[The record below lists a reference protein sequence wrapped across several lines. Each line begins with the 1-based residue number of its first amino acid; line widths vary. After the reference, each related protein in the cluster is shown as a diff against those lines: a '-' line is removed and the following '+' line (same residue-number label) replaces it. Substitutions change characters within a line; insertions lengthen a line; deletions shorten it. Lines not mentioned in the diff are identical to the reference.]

1 MKYLIVGRTAAGKD
15 TLVHILEEEYGFR
28 QVLSATTRP
37 RRSPDEAT
45 HRFVTEDEAAAE
57 ADKVAQTRIGGYL
70 YYATRADV
78 EAADIYII
86 DPPGMMQLAKAM
98 PEENF
103 ALIVVIAERLRRA
116 GAFALRARQGN
127 PFLAGNEALEMF
139 NERDAQESARFSVL
153 EKASTGQTRPEGLPE
168 NVSSPVVVFNDM
180 EDLETLRASA
190 RKIADGHYD
199 IASAATSE

>member
-15 TLVHILEEEYGFR
+15 TLARILGEEYGFR

-45 HRFVTEDEAAAE
+45 HRFVTEAEAAAE
-57 ADKVAQTRIGGYL
+57 ADKVAQTRIGEHL

-103 ALIVVIAERLRRA
+103 VLVVVVADRLLRAE
-116 GAFALRARQGN
+116 AFAARARQGN
-127 PFLAGNEALEMF
+127 PSLASNEALEMF
-139 NERDAQESARFSVL
+139 NDRDMQESARFSAL
-153 EKASTGQTRPEGLPE
+153 EKACAGPARPEGLPG

-180 EDLETLRASA
+180 EDLEALRGAA
-190 RKIADGHYD
+190 RKIASGHFD
-199 IASAATSE
+199 NAATPE